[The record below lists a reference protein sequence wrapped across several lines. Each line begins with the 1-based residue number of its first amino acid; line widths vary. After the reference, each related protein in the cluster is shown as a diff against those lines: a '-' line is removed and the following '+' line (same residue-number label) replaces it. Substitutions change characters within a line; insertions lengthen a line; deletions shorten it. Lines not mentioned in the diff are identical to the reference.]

1 MFEAMFEN
9 TGSLKPIA
17 NNNFDKQDEVI
28 LGSECF
34 LSKKDENWVLLN
46 KYAGR
51 TDRQAFS
58 HFERLSEPKMFG
70 E

>member
-17 NNNFDKQDEVI
+17 NNNFNKQDEVI

-34 LSKKDENWVLLN
+34 LSKKDEN
-46 KYAGR
+46 
-51 TDRQAFS
+51 
-58 HFERLSEPKMFG
+58 
-70 E
+70 